1 MNIPVLAFACGPLLC
16 VLFLSCSEPVTS
28 QTLER
33 AKPMRG
39 KESGEKTFLDSDHL
53 EGGKGF
59 LTSCHTSLQNKGQ
72 TRFLSFPGLI
82 DYCALRARD
91 KRCRGSVSVALLRCG
106 SGHT

>member
-1 MNIPVLAFACGPLLC
+1 M
-16 VLFLSCSEPVTS
+16 TS

-59 LTSCHTSLQNKGQ
+59 LTSCHTSSQNKGQ
-72 TRFLSFPGLI
+72 TRFLSFLGLI